1 MKHFILVILSISLAN
16 LLTAQCIS
24 GDCNNGY
31 GTYLY
36 QDGTKYIGN
45 FKDSKAHGQGACYYV
60 SGDKDRYIGEWANHN
75 YNGKGVLLMKSG
87 EEKRG
92 IWQRGLLVR
101 KDKENTNKSAQ
112 IKKVIKVTKTV
123 ERPKVYAVVVGV
135 ARYLHMQS
143 LNYTDDDAYR
153 MYAFLKSPEGGALP
167 DDQLVIM
174 VDESAT
180 RNKIIKNMEEVFG
193 RAGKDDMILFYFS
206 GHGEKEGLLPIDY
219 NGYDNV
225 LEHKTISKILNKTKA
240 RYKVCITDACYSGT
254 MEETISKAKNVKEET
269 DRINELYK
277 NPLEDFNEN
286 SLALLVSS
294 KSEETSVENA
304 GLRQGIFSHFLLR
317 ALKGSADSNKDNI
330 VTLGETYE
338 YVRKNVKYYTSEY
351 QTPIMIGDN
360 VKKDLIMSVVTEKK
374 K

>member
-1 MKHFILVILSISLAN
+1 MKHFILIILSISLAN

-24 GDCNNGY
+24 GDCNSGY

-36 QDGTKYIGN
+36 KDGTKYIGN
-45 FKDSKAHGQGACYYV
+45 FKDSKAHGEGACYYV
-60 SGDKDRYIGEWANHN
+60 SGNKDRYIGEWANHQ
-75 YNGKGVLLMKSG
+75 YNGKGVLVMKSG
-87 EEKRG
+87 DIKRG
-92 IWQRGLLVR
+92 IWQRGKLVR
-101 KDKENTNKSAQ
+101 ADKENSDKST
-112 IKKVIKVTKTV
+112 KIKVSEKTTEKV
-123 ERPKVYAVVVGV
+123 KRPKVYAVVVGV

-153 MYAFLKSPEGGALP
+153 MYAFLKSPEGGALA
-167 DDQLVIM
+167 DNQLVIM

-193 RAGKDDMILFYFS
+193 RATEDDMVLFYFS

-240 RYKVCITDACYSGT
+240 KYKICITDACYSGT

-269 DRINELYK
+269 DRISQLYK

-317 ALKGSADSNKDNI
+317 ALKGAADTNEDDV

-338 YVRKNVKYYTSEY
+338 YVAKNVKYYTSEY
-351 QTPIMIGDN
+351 QTPIMIGEN
-360 VKKDLIMSVVTEKK
+360 VKKELIMSVIKEKK

>member
-1 MKHFILVILSISLAN
+1 MKHFILIILSISLAN

-24 GDCNNGY
+24 GDCNSGY

-36 QDGTKYIGN
+36 KDGTKYIGN
-45 FKDSKAHGQGACYYV
+45 FKDSKAHGEGACYYV
-60 SGDKDRYIGEWANHN
+60 SGNKDRYIGEWANHQ
-75 YNGKGVLLMKSG
+75 YNGKGVLVMKSG
-87 EEKRG
+87 DIKRG
-92 IWQRGLLVR
+92 IWQRGKLVR
-101 KDKENTNKSAQ
+101 ADKENSDKSTK
-112 IKKVIKVTKTV
+112 IKVSEKGSKKVK
-123 ERPKVYAVVVGV
+123 RPKVYAVVVGV

-180 RNKIIKNMEEVFG
+180 RNKIIKNMEEIFG
-193 RAGKDDMILFYFS
+193 RATEDDMVLFYFS

-225 LEHKTISKILNKTKA
+225 LEHKTISKILNKAKA
-240 RYKVCITDACYSGT
+240 KYKVCITDACYSGT

-269 DRINELYK
+269 DRISQLYK

-317 ALKGSADSNKDNI
+317 ALKGAADTNEDDV

-338 YVRKNVKYYTSEY
+338 YVAKNVKYYTSEY
-351 QTPIMIGDN
+351 QTPIMIGEN
-360 VKKDLIMSVVTEKK
+360 VKKELIMSVIKEKK